1 MVRRMPGIMGLL
13 NFGKQKRVKIN
24 EDIPVNETSYVVI
37 DTELTGLDEKKD
49 SIVSMAAIKMEGGRI
64 DLNNT
69 FYRLVNPEAALTA
82 KSVVIHEITPS
93 DVIQKPDIDTVLS
106 EFLEFCG
113 NAVVVGHCV
122 SIDFG
127 FIDREMK
134 KKFGYPL
141 RNRSIDTFVIYRWLA
156 KRAADR
162 SEFSTT
168 LRDFKLYPMA
178 RAFGVPVSGAHNAMM
193 DAFIT
198 AQLFQRF
205 IPILDACGIKK
216 IGDLLRA
223 GDPFKGGEAY
233 RSAGKR

>member
-1 MVRRMPGIMGLL
+1 MGLL
-13 NFGKQKRVKIN
+13 DFMKRKRAKVN
-24 EDIPVNETSYVVI
+24 EDLPLSGVGYVVI
-37 DTELTGLDEKKD
+37 DTELTGLDGKKD
-49 SIVSMAAIKMEGGRI
+49 SIVSMAALKMEGSRI

-93 DVIQKPDIDTVLS
+93 EVMQKPDIDTVLS

-113 NAVVVGHCV
+113 EAVVVGHCV
-122 SIDFG
+122 SIDLE

-134 KKFGYPL
+134 KKFGYPM
-141 RNRSIDTFVIYRWLA
+141 RNRSIDTFVMYRWLA
-156 KRAADR
+156 KRATDR
-162 SEFSTT
+162 SEFADP
-168 LRDFKLYPMA
+168 LRDLKLFPMA

-205 IPILDACGIKK
+205 IPIFEACGIKK

-233 RSAGKR
+233 RSAGEAVNL